1 MKTQEQQRAFN
12 LFMQTNL
19 TKTEIADQLGV
30 NRRTI
35 YQWSVQGDWDV
46 LRKSARTMPSIIGQK
61 LYHIFGHFTDHIL
74 IRQAAYQT
82 VTKDEAYTLH
92 KLVSALGMI
101 RSRNILS
108 ETMESFTGLL
118 EQVKEKDEELAQKIL
133 PHVEDYITAGAA
145 PRHYSMVLEGYNP
158 DGTLPFPQK
167 ELMDR
172 DDDFREWSALREE
185 YEDERRAAEKKE
197 QPAVTSAADPV
208 PVPATAQPAPVASPE
223 VGPGRPGMATALSN
237 QRISPPVHDG
247 SFLRGFADA
256 PFLQASGNQRK
267 KKRFW

>member
-1 MKTQEQQRAFN
+1 MKTQEQQRAYN

-46 LRKSARTMPSIIGQK
+46 LRRSARTMPSIIGQK

-118 EQVKEKDEELAQKIL
+118 EQVKEKDEDLAQKLL
-133 PHVEDYITAGAA
+133 PHVEDYIEAGAE

-167 ELMDR
+167 EMLDR
-172 DDDFREWSALREE
+172 EADFREWTTIREE
-185 YEDERRAAEKKE
+185 QEDERRAAEKKE
-197 QPAVTSAADPV
+197 QL
-208 PVPATAQPAPVASPE
+208 APVSHPE
-223 VGPGRPGMATALSN
+223 PLPVTPPAAAPAAEPVVGPGRPGMAAALSN
-237 QRISPPVHDG
+237 QRISPPVHDE
-247 SFLRGFADA
+247 SFLRGLADT
-256 PFLQASGNQRK
+256 PFLQSSVYQRK
-267 KKRFW
+267 KKRF

>member
-1 MKTQEQQRAFN
+1 MKTQEQQRAYN

-19 TKTEIADQLGV
+19 TKTEIADQIGV

-46 LRKSARTMPSIIGQK
+46 LRRSARTMPSIIGQK

-118 EQVKEKDEELAQKIL
+118 EQVKEKDEDLAQQIL
-133 PHVEDYITAGAA
+133 PHVENYIAAGAE
-145 PRHYSMVLEGYNP
+145 PRHYSMVLQGYNP
-158 DGTLPFPQK
+158 DGTLPFPEK
-167 ELMDR
+167 ELTDR
-172 DDDFREWSALREE
+172 DDDFREWCAIRQEE
-185 YEDERRAAEKKE
+185 EDERRAVEKKE
-197 QPAVTSAADPV
+197 QPSPVSHPEPLPVTPSA
-208 PVPATAQPAPVASPE
+208 PAPAASPV
-223 VGPGRPGMATALSN
+223 VGAGRPGMATALSN

-256 PFLQASGNQRK
+256 PFLQSSGFQRR
-267 KKRFW
+267 KRKL

>member
-1 MKTQEQQRAFN
+1 MKTQEQQRAYN

-118 EQVKEKDEELAQKIL
+118 EQVKEKDEDLAQQIL
-133 PHVEDYITAGAA
+133 PHVEDYIAAGAA

-172 DDDFREWSALREE
+172 DDDYREWSAIREE
-185 YEDERRAAEKKE
+185 QEDERRAAEKIE
-197 QPAVTSAADPV
+197 QPARVSHPEPLPVTPAASASAAQPV
-208 PVPATAQPAPVASPE
+208 
-223 VGPGRPGMATALSN
+223 VGPGRPGMATALAN

-256 PFLQASGNQRK
+256 PFLQSSGNQRK